1 MSIGV
6 LDVFPTTFTN
16 VQRTVDNDCVDCV
29 DSHCA
34 TLFTKGTF
42 AERMHHGSNEVDDD
56 NVQRP

>member
-6 LDVFPTTFTN
+6 LDVFPTTFTI
-16 VQRTVDNDCVDCV
+16 VQRTVDNDCVDC
-29 DSHCA
+29 DCA